1 MPSQRSLLVP
11 LLALASLVAA
21 CSADRG
27 TSAPPTPRAI
37 TYGQPDAS
45 NAYPNVG
52 AMVVQSHA
60 SGRIYPICSGTLIAP
75 AIFLTAAHCT
85 VYYTQDLAPYYD
97 LFVSFSS
104 PIGFGALTDL
114 KATTL
119 IPVTQVVSNP
129 GYNQAQSDPG
139 DIAVLLV
146 AAKDTKGIPLA
157 VLPTAGLLD
166 ALNADG
172 TLRASRYTTVGYGLQ
187 DRVVGGGVPYYQDL
201 NPIPRLYTFGGFD
214 ALTPAFLRLSMN
226 PATGDGGTC
235 YGDSGGPNFMVVNG
249 VLTLVATTITG
260 DAVCRA
266 TNVDYRL
273 DAPTARAFLAPYVTL
288 P

>member
-1 MPSQRSLLVP
+1 MSRRRTLALVAC
-11 LLALASLVAA
+11 LALAGA
-21 CSADRG
+21 CTTEPG
-27 TSAPPTPRAI
+27 TAPPTARPRAI
-37 TYGQPDAS
+37 TLGQVDLNGTYA
-45 NAYPNVG
+45 NVG
-52 AMVVQSHA
+52 AMIVQSRT